1 MPRGSLTL
9 SAVLAAVLL
18 TTAAPAS
25 AAVLPTPPTSSGPS
39 AGAPSPAVPVTAE
52 TGFQGRASEAAE
64 ESRSC
69 AGTRVETFGPASLTG
84 AIVGAA
90 VHDGRAYVVT
100 RGQKPPV
107 LAEIDLAT
115 RAVVRTARLPD
126 APAAGE
132 PEGGWATAV
141 SGGKVYVGT
150 YPVPD
155 LYRFDPASGEVTHLA
170 SFGKNG
176 GYIWSLAA
184 APDGTLYAGT
194 YPDGRVREYDPDTG
208 AVRDFGVLAAGE
220 RYVRAVVADD
230 RTVYAGLLDKGKL
243 VAIDR
248 ATGAVRELAQGTTG
262 IGVVAEHGD
271 RVLAV
276 SGPALIDVRKD
287 GTDVRNVPLGP
298 LSLDAL
304 TVAADGT
311 VYATSRPDGAIHRYR
326 TGDTALTP
334 VADPPSRDDE
344 TRRIV
349 LTDDDTLVGFSGSGG
364 MWSLDLRTGTSAFTD
379 LIEAGLPAG
388 AERPQSMLLVP
399 GRAVYVGGHFFMD
412 VRDLR
417 TGEQRRFRVPG
428 EPKDL
433 VRHGNKIYAALYP
446 SGQVVSVDLRTDEVR
461 PLARLGHDQQRPW
474 DIEYDPG
481 TGKLL
486 VASAPLGA
494 RLEGALSIID
504 PGTGAIDSYPGVIPD
519 QSLMS
524 LSLDSR
530 AGVVYLGGDV
540 LGGGGTPP
548 VRASASVAAFDLRT
562 RTVRWQV
569 DPVPGMRTFQD
580 VKVHGGLLYGVYKRD
595 SGTWI
600 ALDPATGTVR
610 QRGALS
616 GYGEL
621 TVHRGRVFAAT
632 FFGGGNAY
640 ELGTDEPGGGALGPA
655 RHLATG
661 LGDDWYTNPQLHFEP
676 GSWQAWTMSGRHL
689 ARVDLNPR
697 CPLLTVTPPQ
707 G

>member
-9 SAVLAAVLL
+9 SAALAAVLL

-25 AAVLPTPPTSSGPS
+25 AAVLPTPPTSSDVTVTT
-39 AGAPSPAVPVTAE
+39 AG
-52 TGFQGRASEAAE
+52 G
-64 ESRSC
+64 SRSC
-69 AGTRVETFGPASLTG
+69 SGARVETFGPASLTG
-84 AIVGAA
+84 AIVGAT
-90 VHDGRAYVVT
+90 VHDGKAYVVT

-115 RAVVRTARLPD
+115 RRVVRTARLPD
-126 APAAGE
+126 APATGE

-141 SGGKVYVGT
+141 SGGKIYVGT

-155 LYRFDPASGEVTHLA
+155 LYRFDPATGEVAHLA
-170 SFGKNG
+170 SFGRNG
-176 GYIWSLAA
+176 GFIWSLAA

-220 RYVRAVVADD
+220 RYVRAVAADESN
-230 RTVYAGLLDKGKL
+230 VYAGLLDKGKL
-243 VAIDR
+243 MAIDR

-276 SGPALIDVRKD
+276 SGSTLIDVRKD
-287 GTDVRNVPLGP
+287 GADARNVPLGP
-298 LSLDAL
+298 LSLDSL

-311 VYATSRPDGAIHRYR
+311 VYATSRPDGAVHRYR
-326 TGDTALTP
+326 TGDTALTEL
-334 VADPPSRDDE
+334 AAPPSKDDE
-344 TRRIV
+344 TRRIA
-349 LTDDDTLVGFSGSGG
+349 LTGEDTLLGFSGSGG
-364 MWSLDLRTGTSAFTD
+364 MWSLDLRTGASSFTD

-446 SGQVVSVDLRTDEVR
+446 SGQVVSIDLRTDEVR

-474 DIEYDPG
+474 DIEYDPV
-481 TGKLL
+481 TRKLL

-504 PGTGAIDSYPGVIPD
+504 PATGAIDSYPGVIPD
-519 QSLMS
+519 QSPMS

-548 VRASASVAAFDLRT
+548 VRTSASVAAFDLRT

-580 VKVHGGLLYGVYKRD
+580 VKVRGGLLYGVYKRD

-600 ALDPATGTVR
+600 AMDLATGTVR
-610 QRGALS
+610 QRGTLS

-640 ELGTDEPGGGALGPA
+640 ELGADEPGTGPLGPA

-676 GSWQAWTMSGRHL
+676 GSWKAWTMSGRQL